1 MFNMLAWL
9 LFGSP
14 LIITSARMIRSAAK
28 QRAGANL
35 LRPQSPRVEMPWN
48 RNVDTT
54 RSGFDERY
62 FSNNRN
68 RDRASTFR

>member
-14 LIITSARMIRSAAK
+14 LIITSAMMIRSAVK
-28 QRAGANL
+28 QRADANL
-35 LRPQSPRVEMPWN
+35 LRPQPRVEMPWN

-54 RSGFDERY
+54 RSGVDERY

>member
-1 MFNMLAWL
+1 MSNMLAWL

-14 LIITSARMIRSAAK
+14 LIITSAMMIRSAVK
-28 QRAGANL
+28 QRADTNL
-35 LRPQSPRVEMPWN
+35 LRPQAPRVEMPWN

-54 RSGFDERY
+54 RSGVDERY
-62 FSNNRN
+62 FSNSRN